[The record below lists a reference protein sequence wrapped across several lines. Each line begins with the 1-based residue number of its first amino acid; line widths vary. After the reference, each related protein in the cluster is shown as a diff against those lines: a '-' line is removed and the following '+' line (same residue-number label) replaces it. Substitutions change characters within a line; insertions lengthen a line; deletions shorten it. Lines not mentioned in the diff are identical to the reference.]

1 MWNDEDRKFMKHA
14 LELAGR
20 GFGYTSPNPMVG
32 AVIVR
37 DGKAIAEGW
46 HRKYGGLHAETDALA
61 SCRED
66 PSGATMY
73 VTLEPCCHFGKQP
86 PCTSAIIK
94 AGISRVVM
102 AMQDPNPLVSGHGAE
117 ILRAAGITVETG
129 LCEDEAV
136 YLNRI
141 FIKYIT
147 TRRPWTVIKTAMT
160 LDGRIASCTGDSR
173 WVSCES
179 SRQLVHRMR
188 GQYTGI
194 LAGSGTVLAD
204 NPLLNCRMEG
214 MKQPVRIIAD
224 SRASLPAESAIAGT
238 AGEYGTILAHTGR
251 AEKAALETL
260 RGCGIRTLEC
270 ASGADGKVCPED
282 MMEKLGAE
290 GIDSI
295 LVEGGA
301 ELVWSLVSK
310 DLADEYYIFLA
321 PKIIGGRT
329 AKGPVGGDGI
339 RHMAD
344 ALPVDIV
351 SVTQCGCDWLI
362 HGFAPGHTAL
372 PCRE

>member
-14 LELAGR
+14 LELAGK

-117 ILRAAGITVETG
+117 MLRAAGITVETG
-129 LCEDEAV
+129 LCEAEAV

-204 NPLLNCRMEG
+204 NPMLNCRTEG

-238 AGEYGTILAHTGR
+238 AGEYCTILAHTDR

-270 ASGADGKVCPED
+270 ASDTDRKVCPED

>member
-14 LELAGR
+14 LELAGK

-86 PCTSAIIK
+86 PCTSSIIK

-129 LCEDEAV
+129 LCEAEAV

-204 NPLLNCRMEG
+204 NPMLNCRMEG

-238 AGEYGTILAHTGR
+238 AGEYCTILAHTDR

-282 MMEKLGAE
+282 MMEKLGA
-290 GIDSI
+290 
-295 LVEGGA
+295 
-301 ELVWSLVSK
+301 
-310 DLADEYYIFLA
+310 
-321 PKIIGGRT
+321 
-329 AKGPVGGDGI
+329 
-339 RHMAD
+339 
-344 ALPVDIV
+344 
-351 SVTQCGCDWLI
+351 
-362 HGFAPGHTAL
+362 
-372 PCRE
+372 

>member
-129 LCEDEAV
+129 LCEAEAV

-147 TRRPWTVIKTAMT
+147 SRRPWTVIKTAMT

-238 AGEYGTILAHTGR
+238 AGEYCTILAHTGR
-251 AEKAALETL
+251 ADKAALETL

-270 ASGADGKVCPED
+270 ASDTDGKVCPED
-282 MMEKLGAE
+282 MMERLGTE

>member
-14 LELAGR
+14 LELAGK

-160 LDGRIASCTGDSR
+160 LDGRIARIRGGR
-173 WVSCES
+173 LLGA
-179 SRQLVHRMR
+179 LVKAEELR
-188 GQYTGI
+188 GG
-194 LAGSGTVLAD
+194 
-204 NPLLNCRMEG
+204 
-214 MKQPVRIIAD
+214 
-224 SRASLPAESAIAGT
+224 
-238 AGEYGTILAHTGR
+238 
-251 AEKAALETL
+251 AALVVA
-260 RGCGIRTLEC
+260 G
-270 ASGADGKVCPED
+270 
-282 MMEKLGAE
+282 LGAE
-290 GIDSI
+290 GETC
-295 LVEGGA
+295 VENREFIERGYEDISRDLNCLGA
-301 ELVWSLVSK
+301 K
-310 DLADEYYIFLA
+310 
-321 PKIIGGRT
+321 
-329 AKGPVGGDGI
+329 
-339 RHMAD
+339 
-344 ALPVDIV
+344 
-351 SVTQCGCDWLI
+351 TQKV
-362 HGFAPGHTAL
+362 
-372 PCRE
+372 